1 LIPVNVKTFGD
12 HLHLQPIKANL
23 TQQEVAQ
30 MAEVT
35 TRTVRKWECGQVCP
49 TEGHW
54 QTLVGILRADSRF
67 SQDPP

>member
-1 LIPVNVKTFGD
+1 VAFQGICRLATHQGESD
-12 HLHLQPIKANL
+12 L
-23 TQQEVAQ
+23 TQGTGFIGSYDA
-30 MAEVT
+30 AA
-35 TRTVRKWECGQVCP
+35 RIFRAIRECGQVYP